1 MPAETYTYTTFDV
14 YERVRTLFGDTSGA
28 QITDE
33 MVTRWI
39 NDGQQEIVNNN
50 AILKDTKYADIVADQ
65 AEYTFPDDKVQ
76 YIEAIYVDN
85 RPIRGMT
92 GQAYREYIL
101 GDDPNR
107 TATADHPDIW
117 YERNGVITFYPTPA
131 KDYTNGLKLE
141 FVKQPNK
148 VTYISTSQFLSVP
161 DRYLN
166 ELVNYVMTQA
176 LELDENF
183 EAADYKRAQFR
194 EGLDRQNLRENVNQI
209 SQYPQVMPD
218 PDDYYYV

>member
-50 AILKDTKYADIVADQ
+50 AILKDTKYTNIVSGQ
-65 AEYTFPDDKVQ
+65 SEYTFPNDKVQ
-76 YIEAIYVDN
+76 YIEAVYVDN
-85 RPIRGMT
+85 KPVRGMT

-101 GDDPNR
+101 QDDPDR
-107 TATADHPDIW
+107 TATADRPDIW
-117 YERNGVITFYPTPA
+117 YERNGVITFYPTPS

-141 FVKQPNK
+141 FVKQPDK
-148 VTYISTSQFLSVP
+148 VTYISTSQFLSIP

-183 EAADYKRAQFR
+183 AAADYKRNQFR